1 MYGKN
6 IGNYM
11 DVSLCICF
19 SLCFP
24 AFLLQGTDKVHHEVF
39 PEILN
44 LYYLVCLN
52 YSILL
57 LSNVLKNLS
66 YIVFTFESGIFFS
79 RHVGNLS
86 LNVSNRN
93 VLICWRTFLGSFRQS
108 WGRVISFIGIDD
120 LWTVTWFSK
129 SLHLLI
135 SK

>member
-1 MYGKN
+1 MHCKN
-6 IGNYM
+6 IRNYM

-19 SLCFP
+19 LLCFP
-24 AFLLQGTDKVHHEVF
+24 AFLLQDREKVHHEVF
-39 PEILN
+39 PEILDF
-44 LYYLVCLN
+44 YYRVCLK

-57 LSNVLKNLS
+57 CNVFKNLS
-66 YIVFTFESGIFFS
+66 YIVFTFESRIFFS

-86 LNVSNRN
+86 LYVPNRN

-108 WGRVISFIGIDD
+108 WGRVISFISIND